1 MIPPNKT
8 NFFTPKSY
16 QKKTLS
22 YIICQRLAESEEN
35 EELFRRNIPK
45 KQIQLIICSKMYN
58 ILALKKIQK
67 KYLECTLTFWE
78 PKTTTCSNK
87 HILSGNRPPPVNSTD
102 TGNGQVNRLC
112 CKLGTCRITCQSK
125 SGSKTGLKKTK
136 KNRNK

>member
-45 KQIQLIICSKMYN
+45 KTNTINHL
-58 ILALKKIQK
+58 LK
-67 KYLECTLTFWE
+67 
-78 PKTTTCSNK
+78 N
-87 HILSGNRPPPVNSTD
+87 V
-102 TGNGQVNRLC
+102 
-112 CKLGTCRITCQSK
+112 
-125 SGSKTGLKKTK
+125 
-136 KNRNK
+136 